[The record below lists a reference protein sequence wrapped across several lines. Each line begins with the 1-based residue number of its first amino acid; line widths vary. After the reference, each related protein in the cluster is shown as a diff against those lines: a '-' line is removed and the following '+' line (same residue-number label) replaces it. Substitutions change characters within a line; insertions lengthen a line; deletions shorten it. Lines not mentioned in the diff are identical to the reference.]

1 MNLGM
6 LTRPHR
12 RNDRASKWGVAVAPS
27 ININQS
33 ILPHWCNGEN
43 DVPRTL
49 YPLQWNNHDN
59 PNINECFV
67 VAFITGASERHCA
80 LLSMI

>member
-1 MNLGM
+1 
-6 LTRPHR
+6 
-12 RNDRASKWGVAVAPS
+12 
-27 ININQS
+27 
-33 ILPHWCNGEN
+33 
-43 DVPRTL
+43 
-49 YPLQWNNHDN
+49 LQWNNHDN